1 MRVIAVAVLIGLLG
15 GLETPAPAHAQFS
28 KLVKERVKQKV
39 EERKRQ
45 TEEHLITR
53 ATEPADSALERI
65 MSPVDSVAGKLG
77 STAGAAVSKMGRGPD
92 PLAREA
98 ALLEEQL
105 ASGHA
110 DLTGVAF
117 EPESDALNPASEP
130 TLTALA
136 QVLTGSEGVFLLQG
150 RADPGSA
157 DARALAELRAM
168 ALKTWL
174 VGLGV
179 PAARV
184 FSAGDGMVKQG
195 VVQASVVRMQ

>member
-1 MRVIAVAVLIGLLG
+1 MIVLFGLCG

-28 KLVKERVKQKV
+28 KLVKQRIQQKV

-45 TEEHLITR
+45 TEEHLVTR

-65 MSPVDSVAGKLG
+65 MSPVDSVAGKIG
-77 STAGAAVSKMGRGPD
+77 STAGAAVSKVGRGPD
-92 PLAREA
+92 SVAREA

-105 ASGHA
+105 AGGRA
-110 DLTGVAF
+110 DLTGVLF
-117 EPESDALNPASEP
+117 DPGSDGLNPASEP
-130 TLTALA
+130 TLAALA

-157 DARALAELRAM
+157 DVRELAELRAM
-168 ALKTWL
+168 ALKSWL
-174 VGLGV
+174 VGLAV
-179 PAARV
+179 PAARI

-195 VVQASVVRMQ
+195 GVQATVVRMQ